1 MNTFEINKGYFTIW
15 DGKTKYDYHVNNNH
29 NYDNF
34 LNPETLYEIAI
45 SHNLTEDATIK
56 FILKNVHKR
65 RIIKTGVLANKNSC
79 IVFLGSRG
87 SGKSAGAT
95 QVMCIDGLLACRK
108 VVSNLPIGLRV
119 KYKDA
124 QTILES
130 IPLDPTTLLDI
141 NDFETN
147 YQDCWILIDETNVN
161 IADSQRTMANQ
172 ALYFSHVLQ
181 QMRHRNIDFAFT
193 TQKESTLTGRTWD
206 QIDIA
211 IKCADKS
218 SQYTLYPKQEDEGR
232 KSEWR
237 IYNISGLIPSSFIQN
252 ESRKINELK
261 PYGKLTVWNTP
272 FWNCF
277 STEKMQV
284 WEKYDLRLGGKKQ
297 PENTGGFA
305 IVADR
310 FNVTSDVLKKSLNLA
325 DMRFTTKETWDEL
338 AINENIGMQKKT
350 GKLYKNIG
358 VDMLQS
364 NNKRYYIFPSK
375 NEMIRR
381 IIELSLEIE
390 LEESNV

>member
-1 MNTFEINKGYFTIW
+1 MN
-15 DGKTKYDYHVNNNH
+15 
-29 NYDNF
+29 
-34 LNPETLYEIAI
+34 
-45 SHNLTEDATIK
+45 
-56 FILKNVHKR
+56 
-65 RIIKTGVLANKNSC
+65 
-79 IVFLGSRG
+79 
-87 SGKSAGAT
+87 
-95 QVMCIDGLLACRK
+95 
-108 VVSNLPIGLRV
+108 
-119 KYKDA
+119 
-124 QTILES
+124 
-130 IPLDPTTLLDI
+130 
-141 NDFETN
+141 
-147 YQDCWILIDETNVN
+147 
-161 IADSQRTMANQ
+161 
-172 ALYFSHVLQ
+172 
-181 QMRHRNIDFAFT
+181 
-193 TQKESTLTGRTWD
+193 
-206 QIDIA
+206 
-211 IKCADKS
+211 
-218 SQYTLYPKQEDEGR
+218 QER
-232 KSEWR
+232 
-237 IYNISGLIPSSFIQN
+237 F
-252 ESRKINELK
+252 ELK